1 MATHITKE
9 SESLD
14 SDNLY
19 TYIFSFPNNIE
30 QSIAQTIVQNEVVE
44 KLKNTKYNS
53 GNGETSLGFSNISN
67 TSPKVQVMVK
77 DNKYIC
83 KVEAQFS
90 SFTVRFV

>member
-1 MATHITKE
+1 MTTHITKE
-9 SESLD
+9 SETLD
-14 SDNLY
+14 NNNLY

-30 QSIAQTIVQNEVVE
+30 QSIAQTIVQNEVAE
-44 KLKNTKYNS
+44 KLKNTKCES
-53 GNGETSLGFSNISN
+53 EDGEKTYSYLNNAN

>member
-1 MATHITKE
+1 MATQITKE

-14 SDNLY
+14 SVNLY
-19 TYIFSFPNNIE
+19 TYIFSFPNNVE
-30 QSIAQTIVQNEVVE
+30 KSTAQTIVQNEVAR

-53 GNGETSLGFSNISN
+53 ENGETSLCYKNISN

>member
-14 SDNLY
+14 SVNLY
-19 TYIFSFPNNIE
+19 TYIFSFPNNVE
-30 QSIAQTIVQNEVVE
+30 KSTAQTIVQNEVAR
-44 KLKNTKYNS
+44 KLKNTTYNS
-53 GNGETSLGFSNISN
+53 ENRETSLCYKNISN

>member
-1 MATHITKE
+1 MTAHITTE
-9 SESLD
+9 SDSLD
-14 SDNLY
+14 GDNLY
-19 TYIFSFPNNIE
+19 TYIFSFPNNVE
-30 QSIAQTIVQNEVVE
+30 KSTAQTIVQNEVAR
-44 KLKNTKYNS
+44 KLKNTTYNS
-53 GNGETSLGFSNISN
+53 ENGETSLCYKNISN